1 MTGLDRTLTPKMR
14 RPMAANRPT
23 LVAGLDIGT
32 SKVACL
38 IGRLKPCQPRDALVG
53 RSHAIDVIGISQIQS
68 RGIKAGAVVDA
79 GEAEQSVR
87 QAVAL
92 AEQMAGVRV
101 ESVLLSVS
109 AGRLHGQLI
118 EASAEARGGTV
129 TRNDLTRAMSTA
141 VMHATGE
148 GRTVLHALPIGYSLD
163 GVKGIRD
170 PRGMVAKQFGVE
182 MNVVT
187 ADSAVARNLML
198 VAERCHLTIEAVVAS
213 PYVAGLS
220 ALADEE
226 TALGAAVIEMGAGTT
241 TMAVYSAGRFVHAAG
256 FALGGNHITMDLARG
271 LGASIADAEQIK
283 TLYGTVLTGGSDA
296 RELMTVPS
304 AGDHEGDAPQIVSR
318 GKIANIIRQRA
329 EEIFE
334 MVRDR
339 TRGFPLRGGAECPRR
354 HHRRRIAIGR
364 YPGTRWPD
372 SQSPRAHRPSAWTE
386 PASERGEECVVRRA
400 RRTACLSAIRPSR
413 VHRAASRAACGDRN
427 GRLFRKG
434 RTMASRGVLTA
445 MNTFTIQ
452 FTIRTSEHGASAGTP
467 RA

>member
-1 MTGLDRTLTPKMR
+1 MTVLDRSLTPKMK
-14 RPMAANRPT
+14 RPVASNRPT
-23 LVAGLDIGT
+23 LVAGLDVGT
-32 SKVACL
+32 SKIACL
-38 IGRLKPCQPRDALVG
+38 IGRLRPCQSRDALVG
-53 RSHAIDVIGISQIQS
+53 RSHAIDVIGFSHIQS

-79 GEAEQSVR
+79 AEAEQAVR

-101 ESVLLSVS
+101 ELVLLSVS
-109 AGRLHGQLI
+109 AGRVHGQLI
-118 EASAEARGGTV
+118 EASAEARGAV
-129 TRNDLTRAMSTA
+129 SAYDLTRAMSTA
-141 VMHATGE
+141 ALHATGE
-148 GRTVLHALPIGYSLD
+148 GRTVLHAIPVGYSLD

-187 ADSAVARNLML
+187 ADAAVARNLML
-198 VAERCHLTIEAVVAS
+198 VVERCHLHVEAVVAS

-220 ALADEE
+220 ALADDE

-241 TMAVYSAGRFVHAAG
+241 TMAVYSAGRFVHSAG

-271 LGASIADAEQIK
+271 LGANIADAERIK

-318 GKIANIIRQRA
+318 GRIANIIRQRA

-339 TRGFPLRGGAECPRR
+339 LADSPFAAEPEARVVITGGASQLNGIPELATQILNRPAR
-354 HHRRRIAIGR
+354 IGR
-364 YPGTRWPD
+364 PLGLGRLPNEAKSATFAVPAGLLVYP
-372 SQSPRAHRPSAWTE
+372 QFAHLEFTE
-386 PASERGEECVVRRA
+386 PHPQRRA
-400 RRTACLSAIRPSR
+400 ATGTDGYFGK
-413 VHRAASRAACGDRN
+413 V
-427 GRLFRKG
+427 GRWLREGF
-434 RTMASRGVLTA
+434 
-445 MNTFTIQ
+445 
-452 FTIRTSEHGASAGTP
+452 
-467 RA
+467 

>member
-1 MTGLDRTLTPKMR
+1 MTVLDRSLTPKMK
-14 RPMAANRPT
+14 RPVASNRPT
-23 LVAGLDIGT
+23 LVAGLDVGT
-32 SKVACL
+32 SKIACL
-38 IGRLKPCQPRDALVG
+38 IGRLRPCQSRDALVG
-53 RSHAIDVIGISQIQS
+53 RSHAIDVIGFSHIQS

-109 AGRLHGQLI
+109 AGRVHGQLI
-118 EASAEARGGTV
+118 EASAEARGTV
-129 TRNDLTRAMSTA
+129 SPYDLTRAMSTA
-141 VMHATGE
+141 ALHATGE
-148 GRTVLHALPIGYSLD
+148 GRTVLHAIPVGYSLD

-198 VAERCHLTIEAVVAS
+198 VVERCHLHVEAVVAS

-220 ALADEE
+220 VLADDE

-241 TMAVYSAGRFVHAAG
+241 TMAVYSAGRFVHSAG

-271 LGASIADAEQIK
+271 LGANIADAERIK

-339 TRGFPLRGGAECPRR
+339 LADSPFAAEPEARVVITGGASQLTGIPELATQILNRPAR
-354 HHRRRIAIGR
+354 IGR
-364 YPGTRWPD
+364 PLGLSRLPNEAKSATFAVPAGLLVYP
-372 SQSPRAHRPSAWTE
+372 QFAHLEFTE
-386 PASERGEECVVRRA
+386 PHPQRRA
-400 RRTACLSAIRPSR
+400 ATGTDGYFGK
-413 VHRAASRAACGDRN
+413 V
-427 GRLFRKG
+427 GRWLRDGF
-434 RTMASRGVLTA
+434 
-445 MNTFTIQ
+445 
-452 FTIRTSEHGASAGTP
+452 
-467 RA
+467 